1 MDNKEIIQHYKY
13 YLDKILSIILEE
25 KPSDD
30 WSKEQFIEYLQFIC
44 QSFEHISK
52 KLELL
57 ADTIVVAAKYSEDN
71 TEEAIEDQINI
82 TCPLCHYFQG
92 VSIKKLKEKQG
103 KFQCR
108 FCKSFGTIGIDKL
121 KDKYYTIQDY
131 GAKLEQREILK
142 KERDIIY
149 ERQRQERAAQRDDEA
164 RQNAAKYYWE
174 TKSTI
179 GKGPK

>member
-1 MDNKEIIQHYKY
+1 MDNKEIIQSYKY

-30 WSKEQFIEYLQFIC
+30 WSKEQFIEYLQFIY

-57 ADTIVVAAKYSEDN
+57 ADTIIVTAKYSEDN
-71 TEEAIEDQINI
+71 AEETIEDQINI

-92 VSIKKLKEKQG
+92 VSIKKLKEQQG
-103 KFQCR
+103 KFQCK
-108 FCKSFGTIGIDKL
+108 FCKSFGSIFIDKL

-142 KERDIIY
+142 KEKDKIY
-149 ERQRQERAAQRDDEA
+149 ERQRQVYAAQRDDEA
-164 RQNAAKYYWE
+164 RQNATKYYWAN
-174 TKSTI
+174 KSTI
-179 GKGPK
+179 GKVAE